1 MRENNKE
8 ILFARTF
15 SLMLTHN
22 IGDLTLDE
30 VEKST
35 GFTRGAIFYYAK
47 NKMEFFR
54 QVLIS
59 QVLDKQDIHNKMNYS
74 EGMSLKE
81 FIKAYID
88 GIIRTREYYL
98 ETTKGPYPE
107 NPTHAYLLILL
118 QIKRY
123 YPDLGERYA
132 AIMEAER
139 ELWKKVLIDAVR
151 SGEINPPSNLDTV
164 AAIFQSL
171 FYGSAFQAAIAKDFD
186 SDSLKTQMME
196 YYGSLCV
203 KDLQNL

>member
-8 ILFARTF
+8 ILFASTF

-59 QVLDKQDIHNKMNYS
+59 QVLDKQDIHNKVNYS

-81 FIKAYID
+81 FIEAYLD
-88 GIIRTREYYL
+88 GIVRTRDYYL
-98 ETTKGPYPE
+98 EPVKGPHPE
-107 NPTHAYLLILL
+107 NPTQAYLLIIL

-123 YPDLGERYA
+123 FQDLGERYA
-132 AIMEAER
+132 AIMEVER
-139 ELWKKVLIDAVR
+139 ELWKKVLISAIR
-151 SGEINPPSNLDTV
+151 TGEINPPSNLDTV

-171 FYGSAFQAAIAKDFD
+171 FYGCSFQAAMAKDFNPNI
-186 SDSLKTQMME
+186 LRAQMME

>member
-98 ETTKGPYPE
+98 ETTKGPYPK

-171 FYGSAFQAAIAKDFD
+171 FYGSAFQAAIAKNFD

-196 YYGSLCV
+196 YYGSLCIKAV
-203 KDLQNL
+203 